1 MPVGDAMGFQTRS
14 YLLNFTVDPAKRGLL
29 AGLRAAHLAYIVEN
43 QDKII
48 YGGVMGSPN
57 QPPEGICIAVRADSF
72 IEASAFASGDPYAP
86 AYSSI
91 CVNEFQ
97 QRIPEEYPG
106 QLADILDALAMDA
119 NKTTT
124 K

>member
-1 MPVGDAMGFQTRS
+1 MGFQTRA
-14 YLLNFTVDPAKRGLL
+14 YLLNCTVDPAKRGQL
-29 AGLRAAHLAYIVEN
+29 ADLRAAHLTYIVNN

-48 YGGVMGSPN
+48 YGGVMGSADK
-57 QPPEGICIAVRADSF
+57 PPEGICIAVQANSAA
-72 IEASAFASGDPYAP
+72 EANAFASADPYAP

-97 QRIPEEYPG
+97 QRIPEKYPG
-106 QLADILDALAMDA
+106 QLAEILDALTPDA
-119 NKTTT
+119 NKTI